1 MFFLLIHKKYFLFE
15 SLKTFPN
22 YKQADNK
29 NCRPTCIKI
38 ISKHYGK
45 TISTQT
51 LRDYCETNREGSN
64 LLY

>member
-1 MFFLLIHKKYFLFE
+1 M
-15 SLKTFPN
+15 KTFPN